1 MIDSRRCP
9 IINSASMLFRVMRQ
23 AYDARSAIVHGGSPP
38 QDTRLPDNQS
48 ASLPTF
54 IDAIEE
60 VVRLGLRKA
69 LSYCKQGT
77 KTKLKTHRRQTLRP
91 GVGPI

>member
-1 MIDSRRCP
+1 MT
-9 IINSASMLFRVMRQ
+9 
-23 AYDARSAIVHGGSPP
+23 RSAIVHGGSPP

-48 ASLPTF
+48 SSLPTF

-69 LSYCKQGT
+69 LSMKEAG
-77 KTKLKTHRRQTLRP
+77 KKMRQAKFWDTLVQTFRP